1 MISDS
6 YWGNL
11 ADRYIDWNK
20 SYSKVLDDTEAP
32 HFKWFEGGKLNASYL
47 CLDRHLPKR
56 AEQAAIIWEGE
67 EGESRTLTYAQL
79 HEEVCRFANIL
90 TQNFGVHKGDR
101 VVIYMPMIP
110 EAYVA
115 MLACARIGAPHVVVF
130 AGFSADVLCERI
142 ADVEAKLIIT
152 ADGMKRKGKD
162 FLLKPIV
169 DEARK
174 KLGDVSMK
182 TIVVRRL
189 MTESVSYT
197 DLDYMYDAMMQDQDA
212 VADFIYERMDSED
225 ILFILHTSGSTGK
238 PKGIIHT
245 TAGYMLWAQYTLD
258 IVFNIKKGDVFWS
271 TADVGWITGHTY
283 GVYGPLALGLTV
295 VMYEGGLLYPTPAR
309 PWKIIQDYRVTQ
321 FYTAPTAIRL
331 LKREG
336 PDEPL
341 SYDLSSLKVLGTVG
355 EPISPEA
362 WKWYSECVGGGDTP
376 VVDTWWQTET
386 GGHMIVPIPY
396 ETEPVPGSVGLP
408 LPGVDIG
415 ILQPD
420 GTEAEPNQE
429 GALCI
434 KEPLPSMFRDVW
446 NDTARYN
453 SYFMNLDGKFIYMT
467 GDGAKRD
474 ADGNITIVGR
484 TDDVI
489 NISGHRVGSA
499 EVEAVIAV
507 HPYISEGAVVGKPDK
522 MKGQVLVAFIVLVH
536 EAEVELDMLRDEV
549 NALLREKIG
558 PIVQLEH
565 IVVSDALPKTRSGK
579 IIRRLLRSELNDE
592 VIAQDLSTLEID

>member
-1 MISDS
+1 MSSDS
-6 YWGNL
+6 YWGKL
-11 ADRYIDWNK
+11 AGKYINWDK
-20 SYSKVLDDTEAP
+20 SYSKLLDDTEAP
-32 HFKWFEGGKLNASYL
+32 HFKWFDGGKLNASCL
-47 CLDRHLPKR
+47 CLDRHLPKL
-56 AEQAAIIWEGE
+56 AGKAAIIWEGE

-90 TQNFGVHKGDR
+90 TRSFGIYKGDR
-101 VVIYMPMIP
+101 VAIYMPMIP
-110 EAYVA
+110 EAYIA
-115 MLACARIGAPHVVVF
+115 ILACARIGAPHVVVF
-130 AGFSADVLCERI
+130 AGFSADVLFERI
-142 ADVEAKLIIT
+142 EDVGAKLVIT

-169 DEARK
+169 DEAKK
-174 KLGDVSMK
+174 KLGDSSLK

-189 MTESVSYT
+189 MTKSVGYT
-197 DLDYMYDAMMQDQDA
+197 DLDYIYDVIMQDV
-212 VADFIYERMDSED
+212 VADFVYEQMDSED

-258 IVFNIKKGDVFWS
+258 VVFNIKKGDIFWS

-295 VMYEGGLLYPTPAR
+295 VIYEGGLLYPTPAR
-309 PWKIIQDYRVTQ
+309 PWKIIQDYGVTQ

-331 LKREG
+331 LKSEG

-341 SYDLSSLKVLGTVG
+341 NYDLSSLKVLGTVG

-362 WKWYSECVGGGDTP
+362 WKWYSERVGGGHIP
-376 VVDTWWQTET
+376 IVDTWWQTET
-386 GGHMIVPIPY
+386 GGHMIAPIPNK
-396 ETEPVPGSVGLP
+396 TEPVPGSVGLP
-408 LPGVDIG
+408 LPGVNIG
-415 ILQPD
+415 IMQPD
-420 GTEAEPNQE
+420 GTESKPNQE
-429 GALCI
+429 GSLCI

-453 SYFMNLDGKFIYMT
+453 SYFVNLDGKFIYMT

-474 ADGNITIVGR
+474 VNGNITIVGR

-507 HPYISEGAVVGKPDK
+507 HQHISEGAVVGKQDK
-522 MKGQVLVAFIVLVH
+522 MKGQVLVAFVVLVH
-536 EAEVELDMLRDEV
+536 EADIDLDILRNEL
-549 NALLREKIG
+549 NILLREKIG
-558 PIVQLEH
+558 PIVQLES
-565 IVVSDALPKTRSGK
+565 IVVNEMLPKTRSGK
-579 IIRRLLRSELNDE
+579 IIRRLLRDGLNDKPI
-592 VIAQDLSTLEID
+592 VQDLSTLEID